1 MIEAFFITHAFVS
14 DYLSTQAFSVNNLIP
29 KPKKTSP
36 LILFNMASIEGFSRN
51 FLLNRAAN
59 NAKHEHHIKPV
70 VAKVSPNIK
79 NDSMP

>member
-51 FLLNRAAN
+51 FC
-59 NAKHEHHIKPV
+59 
-70 VAKVSPNIK
+70 
-79 NDSMP
+79 